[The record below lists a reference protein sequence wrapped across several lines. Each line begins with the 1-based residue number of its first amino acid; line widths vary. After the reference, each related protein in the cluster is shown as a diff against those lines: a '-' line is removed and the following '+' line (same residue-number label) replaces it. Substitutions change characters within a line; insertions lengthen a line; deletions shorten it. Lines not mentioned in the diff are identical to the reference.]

1 MVRAGARTDATGWRP
16 APVPLPAEMPPGDTT
31 ADLRAVLAAMAAGP
45 RPAPGVSV
53 DWQLPAHALWVAM
66 APTDLA
72 QALGG
77 LLALAAE
84 LLAPAGGVLRVHA
97 RAEGTTA
104 AVSVVDEPADQLP
117 PALARRVHGFS
128 QAVHP
133 ERDAALRPLAECAQA
148 IDAHRGRLYAAPS
161 AWGAMGATL
170 RLPLA
175 PSVKEQA

>member
-1 MVRAGARTDATGWRP
+1 MSAGSRTDTTAWRTAPASLRAVTQAAT
-16 APVPLPAEMPPGDTT
+16 AT

-45 RPAPGVSV
+45 RLAPGVSV
-53 DWQLPAHALWVAM
+53 DWQLPAQALWVAM
-66 APTDLA
+66 APGGLA
-72 QALGG
+72 QALGR
-77 LLALAAE
+77 LLALAAQ

-97 RAEGTTA
+97 RAEGATA
-104 AVSVVDEPADQLP
+104 AVSVVDEPADRQA

-133 ERDAALRPLAECAQA
+133 ERDAVLRPLAECAQS

-161 AWGAMGATL
+161 AWGAMGATM
-170 RLPLA
+170 RLPLV

>member
-16 APVPLPAEMPPGDTT
+16 APAPLPAEMPPGDTT

-45 RPAPGVSV
+45 CPAPGMSV
-53 DWQLPAHALWVAM
+53 DWQLPDHALWVAM

-72 QALGG
+72 QVLGR

-104 AVSVVDEPADQLP
+104 AVSVVDEPADRLP